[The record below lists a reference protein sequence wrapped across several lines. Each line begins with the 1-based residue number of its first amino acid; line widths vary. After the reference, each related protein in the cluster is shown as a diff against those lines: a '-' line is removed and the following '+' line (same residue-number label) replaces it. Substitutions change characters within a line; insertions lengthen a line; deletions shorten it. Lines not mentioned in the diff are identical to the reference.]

1 VIGAEVTGAVWAA
14 AVGLLRPQTLA
25 LSLDTDVADADAPKI
40 LFVVN
45 PPSAAAAAPAVALPH
60 G

>member
-1 VIGAEVTGAVWAA
+1 MTGAVWAA